1 MYLNIIR
8 SVELQ
13 LFKNN
18 VITTKTMTKLTI
30 MLTTATLIPR
40 TTDNVTN
47 TQDMKINIVIKT
59 WNLTMSHNTYN
70 KTTKH

>member
-47 TQDMKINIVIKT
+47 TQDIKINIVIKT